1 MTPKSIPEIQ
11 EAVRALPKL
20 HARGAGTKTA
30 LHTNHDAE
38 ILDMRHLSG
47 VIEYDPQEFV
57 LTAYAGTPV
66 AEIEKLLAEKG
77 QYLPF
82 DPLLSERG
90 ATLGGTVAANASGP
104 GRFRYGGVR
113 DFLIGAKFVDGNGT
127 LLRGGGKVVKNAAG
141 FDYPKLMV
149 GALGK
154 LGVLV
159 ELTFKVFPKPEG
171 YMTLCIEKSSLG
183 ETIKTLYTL
192 NTTPLDVE
200 TLDFGPVAPTLRW
213 LRSHQAAAVPSAPS
227 PVGTGE
233 GFWLAVRVGG
243 LVNGLAARMERIQQ
257 LIGAGEVLRDEH
269 DLAFWRG
276 AREFDWAPSGT
287 VTKIPI
293 TPERIEALERELDA
307 KRRYSVGGNVA
318 YVAAPFIHDSF
329 DSLALLGT
337 AQPTKPRAQHA
348 FAQRIKQALD
358 PRGKFS

>member
-1 MTPKSIPEIQ
+1 MTPKSIAEVQ

-20 HARGAGTKTA
+20 HARGAGTKRA
-30 LHTNHDAE
+30 LHAAHDAE
-38 ILDMRHLSG
+38 VLDMRQLTG

-57 LTAYAGTPV
+57 LTAYAGTPI

-82 DPLLSERG
+82 DPLLSQHG
-90 ATLGGTVAANASGP
+90 ATLGGTVAANTSGP

-159 ELTFKVFPKPEG
+159 ELTFKVFPKPEQ
-171 YMTLCIEKSSLG
+171 YMTLSVQKNSLG

-192 NTTPLDVE
+192 NTAPLDVE
-200 TLDFGPVAPTLRW
+200 ALDFAPVL
-213 LRSHQAAAVPSAPS
+213 AAS
-227 PVGTGE
+227 PFPKGE
-233 GFWLAVRVGG
+233 GFTLWVRVGG
-243 LVNGLAARMERIQQ
+243 LANGLLKRMERIQQ
-257 LIGAGEVLRDEH
+257 LIGAGEVLQGEAD
-269 DLAFWRG
+269 AVFWQA
-276 AREFDWAPSGT
+276 AREFDWATSGV

-293 TPERIEALERELDA
+293 TPERIGALEKQLGPTGVA
-307 KRRYSVGGNVA
+307 RRYSVGGNVT
-318 YVAAPFIHDSF
+318 YVAAPFAHDGFASIR
-329 DSLALLGT
+329 LLGD
-337 AQPTKPRAQHA
+337 ASQSPASPPHA

-358 PRGKFS
+358 PEDKFS

>member
-1 MTPKSIPEIQ
+1 MTPKSVAEVQ
-11 EAVRALPKL
+11 EAVQSSSKL
-20 HARGAGTKTA
+20 HMRGAGTKTA
-30 LHTNHDAE
+30 LHTHDEAE

-90 ATLGGTVAANASGP
+90 ATLGGTVAANTGGP

-113 DFLIGAKFVDGNGT
+113 DFLIGTKFVDGSGT

-159 ELTFKVFPKPEG
+159 ELTFKVFPKPEQ
-171 YMTLCIEKSSLG
+171 YATLCLQKSSL
-183 ETIKTLYTL
+183 EEAIKTLYALSTA
-192 NTTPLDVE
+192 PLDVE
-200 TLDFGPVAPTLRW
+200 ALDF
-213 LRSHQAAAVPSAPS
+213 APS
-227 PVGTGE
+227 GDGISL
-233 GFWLAVRVGG
+233 WVRVGG
-243 LVNGLAARMERIQQ
+243 LANGLAERMERMQRM
-257 LIGAGEVLRDEH
+257 IGAGEVMRDAE
-269 DLAFWRG
+269 DAAWWRSV
-276 AREFDWAPSGT
+276 RNFDWAANGI
-287 VTKIPI
+287 VTKMPI
-293 TPERIEALERELDA
+293 TPERIKELEMHLAESNSA
-307 KRRYSVGGNVA
+307 RRYSVGGNVA
-318 YVAAPFIHDSF
+318 YVAAVLEHP
-329 DSLALLGT
+329 SLNGIGLLGD
-337 AQPTKPRAQHA
+337 AQPSQPKTQHA

-358 PRGKFS
+358 PHDKFR